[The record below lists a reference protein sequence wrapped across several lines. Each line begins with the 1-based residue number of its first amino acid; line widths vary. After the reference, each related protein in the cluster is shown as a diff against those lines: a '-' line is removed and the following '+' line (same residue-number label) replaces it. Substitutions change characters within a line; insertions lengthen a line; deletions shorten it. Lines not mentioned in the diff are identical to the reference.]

1 MINIKRK
8 GFDEDSGL
16 ILIFNRDKTKQA
28 NLSDIHNIMDK
39 ILEVVPSNWEI
50 VWYAKPNKELKKLIK
65 ELDVDLKLTE
75 KEMRKKMK

>member
-16 ILIFNRDKTKQA
+16 ILIFNRNKTKQA

>member
-28 NLSDIHNIMDK
+28 NLSDIHNIVDK

>member
-39 ILEVVPSNWEI
+39 ILEVVPSNWEV